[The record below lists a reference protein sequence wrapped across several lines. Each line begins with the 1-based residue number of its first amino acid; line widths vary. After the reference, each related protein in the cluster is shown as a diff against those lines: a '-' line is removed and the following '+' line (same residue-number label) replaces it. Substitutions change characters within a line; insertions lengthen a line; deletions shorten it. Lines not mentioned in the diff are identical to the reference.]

1 MKSIIVGTAGHIDHG
16 KTALVKALT
25 GIDAD
30 RLEEEK
36 RRGITIDLGFAH
48 MDLEAA
54 GDFAA
59 SIPGKSDA
67 KGNDAAKKSETL
79 RIGFVDVP
87 GHERFVRN
95 MLAGVGGIDL
105 VLLVIAADEGVKPQT
120 REHFDILQLLGVRRG
135 ITVLTKSDT
144 VDAETLEVVRIEVQ
158 DFLRGTFLDNPT
170 SESSG
175 ALDRPGAGDEKSIVA
190 VSSLTGAGLDELKRA
205 LVAVAD
211 EVTARDS
218 EALVRLPIDR
228 VFTMKGFGTVVTGTL
243 VAGTI
248 RPEDE
253 LEVFP
258 TARRVR
264 VRGVQVHGQAADA
277 AVAGQRTALNLAGA
291 STEDLARGMTL
302 AAPETLKATR
312 VVDVKMRLLASAPRA
327 LKDGARVH
335 FHSYTMETVG
345 EVLLYESREV
355 NLSAHDS
362 RVKTPTSRAKDARE
376 MGRPASRDSKI
387 NLPTLAAKRAA
398 RMGHPHPSQ
407 RPQLFP
413 GGETFAQIRLAE
425 AALLLPG
432 DRFILRQFSPVV
444 TIGGGVVLDAA
455 PMFAPKEVRKM
466 ERAAGAEIPVFA
478 LSMEILEEF
487 ERHGAILTLR
497 VTRRGK
503 RGLTLAEAAAETGWG
518 RDEVKKVAGELT
530 GSGMLVRFQER
541 LFAEGE
547 FELAQA
553 SVLDAVTR
561 FHEKDPLKAGM
572 AKGEMLEELV
582 GAWEMAP
589 ELFEAALANLA
600 RAKKL
605 ELANE
610 LVRLPGR
617 GVVMKDEEVESKK
630 KIEQAFATAGLKVP
644 ALQEVMAGLK
654 IDKARAQK
662 IVTLLLRER
671 VLVKVSDELVFHRG
685 ALEQL
690 RRDLAGYKTK
700 SAKIDV
706 AKFKELTGVTRKYA
720 IPLLEYLDRERV
732 TRRVGDVREIL

>member
-48 MDLEAA
+48 MDLPAA
-54 GDFAA
+54 NEGAA
-59 SIPGKSDA
+59 S
-67 KGNDAAKKSETL
+67 DAAKDPAKSDPARNDPTRKGETL

-105 VLLVIAADEGVKPQT
+105 VLLVIAADESIKPQT

-144 VDAETLEVVRIEVQ
+144 VDAETLEVVRLEVQ
-158 DFLRGTFLDNPT
+158 EFLRGTFLDEPKGDNSKADNRKSMDPA
-170 SESSG
+170 G
-175 ALDRPGAGDEKSIVA
+175 LDAAQSFGKSQSIVA
-190 VSSLTGAGLDELKRA
+190 VSSLTGAGLEELKRV
-205 LVAVAD
+205 LVAAAG
-211 EVTARDS
+211 EVKARDS
-218 EALVRLPIDR
+218 GALVRLPIDR

-258 TARRVR
+258 TGRQVR
-264 VRGVQVHGQAADA
+264 VRGVQVHGQATDA
-277 AVAGQRTALNLAGA
+277 ALAGQRTALNLAGA

-302 AAPETLKATR
+302 APPETLRTTR
-312 VVDVKMRLLASAPRA
+312 VVDVKMRLLPSAPRA
-327 LKDGARVH
+327 LRDGARLH

-345 EVLLYESREV
+345 EVRLYESREV
-355 NLSAHDS
+355 DPTALGSE
-362 RVKTPTSRAKDARE
+362 VKTPNAV
-376 MGRPASRDSKI
+376 
-387 NLPTLAAKRAA
+387 
-398 RMGHPHPSQ
+398 RMGHPGAAG
-407 RPQLFP
+407 RAQLFP
-413 GGETFAQIRLAE
+413 GAEGFAQVRLAE

-432 DRFILRQFSPVV
+432 DRFILRQISPVV
-444 TIGGGVVLDAA
+444 TIGGGAVVDAA
-455 PMFAPKEVRKM
+455 PMIDPKGVRKL
-466 ERAAGAEIPVFA
+466 EKAAGAAIPAFTQR
-478 LSMEILEEF
+478 MEAF
-487 ERHGAILTLR
+487 GSGRGGAILTGR
-497 VTRRGK
+497 VTRRGM
-503 RGLTLAEAAAETGWG
+503 RGLTLAEAVAETGW
-518 RDEVKKVAGELT
+518 RRAEIVETAGALIADRL
-530 GSGMLVRFQER
+530 LVRFQDR
-541 LFAEGE
+541 LFAQHE

-553 SVLDAVTR
+553 GVLEAVSG
-561 FHEKDPLKAGM
+561 FHKENPLSAGM
-572 AKGEMLEELV
+572 SKGEIQDELQR
-582 GAWEMAP
+582 ALEMAP
-589 ELFEAALANLA
+589 ELVAAAVESLA

-605 ELANE
+605 ELVHE

-617 GVVMKDEEVESKK
+617 GVEMKDEEAESKK
-630 KIEQAFATAGLKVP
+630 TIEEAFAGAGLKVP
-644 ALQEVMAGLK
+644 ALQEVIAGLK
-654 IDKARAQK
+654 IDKGRAQK
-662 IVTLLLRER
+662 IVTLLLRDR
-671 VLVKVSDELVFHRG
+671 VLVKISEELVFHRG

-690 RRDLAGYKTK
+690 RRELTGYKTK

-706 AKFKELTGVTRKYA
+706 AKFKELTGVSRKYA

>member
-48 MDLEAA
+48 MDLPAA
-54 GDFAA
+54 NEGAA
-59 SIPGKSDA
+59 S
-67 KGNDAAKKSETL
+67 DAAKDPAKSDPARNDPTRKGETL

-105 VLLVIAADEGVKPQT
+105 VLLVIAADESIKPQT

-144 VDAETLEVVRIEVQ
+144 VDAETLEVVRLEVEE
-158 DFLRGTFLDNPT
+158 FLRGTFLDEPKGDNSKADNRKSMDPA
-170 SESSG
+170 G
-175 ALDRPGAGDEKSIVA
+175 LDAAQSFGKSQSIVA
-190 VSSLTGAGLDELKRA
+190 VSSLTGAGLEELKRA
-205 LVAVAD
+205 LVAAAG
-211 EVTARDS
+211 EVKARDS
-218 EALVRLPIDR
+218 GALVRLPIDR

-258 TARRVR
+258 TGRQVR
-264 VRGVQVHGQAADA
+264 VRGVQVHGQATDA
-277 AVAGQRTALNLAGA
+277 ALAGQRTALNLAGA

-302 AAPETLKATR
+302 APPETLRTTR
-312 VVDVKMRLLASAPRA
+312 VVDVKMRLLPSAPRA
-327 LKDGARVH
+327 LRDGARLH

-345 EVLLYESREV
+345 EVRLYESREV
-355 NLSAHDS
+355 DPTALGSE
-362 RVKTPTSRAKDARE
+362 VKTPNAV
-376 MGRPASRDSKI
+376 
-387 NLPTLAAKRAA
+387 
-398 RMGHPHPSQ
+398 RMGHPGAAG
-407 RPQLFP
+407 RAQLFP
-413 GGETFAQIRLAE
+413 GAEGFAQVRLAE

-432 DRFILRQFSPVV
+432 DRFILRQISPVV
-444 TIGGGVVLDAA
+444 TIGGGVVVDAA
-455 PMFAPKEVRKM
+455 PMIDPKGVRKL
-466 ERAAGAEIPVFA
+466 EKAAGAAIPAFTQM
-478 LSMEILEEF
+478 MEAF
-487 ERHGAILTLR
+487 GSGRGGAILTGR
-497 VTRRGK
+497 VTRRGM
-503 RGLTLAEAAAETGWG
+503 RGLTLAEAVAETGW
-518 RDEVKKVAGELT
+518 RRAEIVETAGALIADRL
-530 GSGMLVRFQER
+530 LVRFQDR
-541 LFAEGE
+541 LFAQHE

-553 SVLDAVTR
+553 GVLEAVSG
-561 FHEKDPLKAGM
+561 FHKENPLSAGM
-572 AKGEMLEELV
+572 SKGEIQDELQR
-582 GAWEMAP
+582 ALEMAP
-589 ELFEAALANLA
+589 ELFAAAVESLA

-605 ELANE
+605 ELVHE

-617 GVVMKDEEVESKK
+617 GVEMKDEEAESKK
-630 KIEQAFATAGLKVP
+630 TIEEAFAGAGLKVP
-644 ALQEVMAGLK
+644 ALQEVIAGLK
-654 IDKARAQK
+654 IDKGRAQK
-662 IVTLLLRER
+662 IVTLLLRDR
-671 VLVKVSDELVFHRG
+671 VLVKISEELVFHRG

-690 RRDLAGYKTK
+690 RRELTGYKTK

-706 AKFKELTGVTRKYA
+706 AKFKELTGVSRKYA